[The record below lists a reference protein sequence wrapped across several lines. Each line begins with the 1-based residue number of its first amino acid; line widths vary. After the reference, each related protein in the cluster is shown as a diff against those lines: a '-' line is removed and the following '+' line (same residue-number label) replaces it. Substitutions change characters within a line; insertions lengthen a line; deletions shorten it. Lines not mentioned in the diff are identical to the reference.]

1 MIQPRPRKWP
11 QEYWPDDATG
21 QMRPICRCSNPEC
34 QLAQRQL
41 SYTYLDVK
49 YPRIVCGG
57 CNQEFEYLEAD
68 CTNPHV
74 SFAPP
79 IGDQSSK
86 GGKGKSKGKG
96 INGNGPKG
104 KGKGAFEYISG
115 DYKGKGKGKGLGETG
130 ELDIMAILKQ
140 YGSGIISEQQAAQL
154 KNAMKISPITPKPK
168 TPLQDAKAE
177 YKAAFAA
184 MNVSKNKLDQSKESA
199 FALDRKVK
207 AMLLTICENTRE
219 YVNLKQVVLD
229 SKARLDELLIGH
241 DTSIDQQLA
250 EMAQTH
256 ASAINQLQQY
266 SVDDDDLA
274 DLGNVGDEADSYDVY
289 GKTAEGADEK
299 AETFDRSEAEKE
311 VEEVEMQQAAT
322 KRPLPSSPLLPPL
335 DLGADP
341 STETIMGQLL
351 SLNVAK
357 KGKLTPRDNGES
369 AE

>member
-1 MIQPRPRKWP
+1 
-11 QEYWPDDATG
+11 
-21 QMRPICRCSNPEC
+21 
-34 QLAQRQL
+34 
-41 SYTYLDVK
+41 LDVK

-96 INGNGPKG
+96 INGNGSKG

-115 DYKGKGKGKGLGETG
+115 DYKGKGKGKGSGAG

-140 YGSGIISEQQAAQL
+140 YGSGIISEQQAVQI
-154 KNAMKISPITPKPK
+154 KNAMKISPIPPKSK

-184 MNVSKNKLDQSKESA
+184 LNVSKNKLDQSKESA

-229 SKARLDELLIGH
+229 SKAKLDELLIGH
-241 DTSIDQQLA
+241 DTSTDQQLA

-256 ASAINQLQQY
+256 ANSINQLQQF

-274 DLGNVGDEADSYDVY
+274 DLGNGDDADSYDVY
-289 GKTAEGADEK
+289 GKSAEAAEPPQAD
-299 AETFDRSEAEKE
+299 AEEE

-341 STETIMGQLL
+341 STESIMGQIL
-351 SLNVAK
+351 SYNVAK
-357 KGKLTPRDNGES
+357 KGKLTPRENGGES
-369 AE
+369 VE